1 MVSMVGAGQETDG
14 TKLREPALWQ
24 RAAPRGCCTGKGGP
38 DTALCLSEGRLWA
51 RERVELPYGALDEGG
66 IQLDQH
72 HGQGET

>member
-1 MVSMVGAGQETDG
+1 MAQSSGN
-14 TKLREPALWQ
+14 LH
-24 RAAPRGCCTGKGGP
+24 CGKGLPLEGAAQGKG
-38 DTALCLSEGRLWA
+38 DLTQLSCLSEGRLWA

>member
-1 MVSMVGAGQETDG
+1 MVGAGQETDG

-24 RAAPRGCCTGKGGP
+24 RDALEGAAQGKG
-38 DTALCLSEGRLWA
+38 DLTQLSCLSEGRLWA